1 MAAIPPIR
9 ILTYPNF
16 WIYFSLGKPASR
28 FPSCLLRSYLLS
40 IVLKVDS
47 ISEWCRLL
55 KITLLYAIL
64 SGFPAGDATPLETA
78 RLERSRRICGCPK
91 GSDCGCRF
99 RKRPSRFF
107 DAWVC
112 FQAWYAI
119 LPAYLFCYEIPSSW
133 VSYWKTPAG
142 FCPWCV
148 PALWILQN
156 ERHYPF
162 HWPQPRPYGAFQ
174 IQRWRY
180 HSGRC
185 HPVCKLEFCVIQI
198 TYFGCES
205 KWKLIKKFPCFRL
218 VFVLFPLYN

>member
-1 MAAIPPIR
+1 MAAMPPIR
-9 ILTYPNF
+9 ILSYPNF

-28 FPSCLLRSYLLS
+28 FPSCLLRSYILS

-119 LPAYLFCYEIPSSW
+119 LPAYL
-133 VSYWKTPAG
+133 
-142 FCPWCV
+142 
-148 PALWILQN
+148 
-156 ERHYPF
+156 
-162 HWPQPRPYGAFQ
+162 RPYGAFQ

>member
-1 MAAIPPIR
+1 MLPVNYGGHNAYQNTFVSEFLNLFPDPFALPKQTWGIIVK
-9 ILTYPNF
+9 F
-16 WIYFSLGKPASR
+16 WYLDLSETDTIMQEFYSPLGKPASR

-107 DAWVC
+107 DA
-112 FQAWYAI
+112 
-119 LPAYLFCYEIPSSW
+119 
-133 VSYWKTPAG
+133 
-142 FCPWCV
+142 
-148 PALWILQN
+148 
-156 ERHYPF
+156 
-162 HWPQPRPYGAFQ
+162 
-174 IQRWRY
+174 
-180 HSGRC
+180 
-185 HPVCKLEFCVIQI
+185 
-198 TYFGCES
+198 
-205 KWKLIKKFPCFRL
+205 
-218 VFVLFPLYN
+218 